1 MVAWG
6 LETRTTQCHWTA
18 GDPRKEVPMNIP
30 RSLLS
35 VVLAAAFSVTLLA
48 QQAPTGYHSV
58 ACIKVK
64 PENASEYRTWAAED
78 SHKFAQAM
86 VDSGAV
92 TTWFRLRSV
101 IPQGTSAEC
110 DYLIISIYPGAPPKP
125 LDIDEMGAVLKKAG
139 MTVSAKEFVDRRSSL
154 TQLVSNNIFQNKI
167 LVGAAKKGDYFMVN
181 EMKVS
186 NMNDY
191 LAYEKKVWQPL
202 AEAMAKDGVRTGW
215 SLNVRVLPRGS
226 DLKYEA
232 VTVDIFPSWDAV
244 YKNLPFADT
253 FKRVHPDMELGTT
266 FETAEK
272 LRTIV
277 SANLYHVDD
286 MVSSTK

>member
-6 LETRTTQCHWTA
+6 LETRNHPMPLDSRRPQ
-18 GDPRKEVPMNIP
+18 KEVPMNIP

-191 LAYEKKVWQPL
+191 LAFEKKVWQPL

-226 DLKYEA
+226 DLKYQA

>member
-1 MVAWG
+1 
-6 LETRTTQCHWTA
+6 
-18 GDPRKEVPMNIP
+18 MNIP

-191 LAYEKKVWQPL
+191 LAFEKKVWQPL

-226 DLKYEA
+226 DLKYQA

-266 FETAEK
+266 FETGEK